1 MIAMQYSI
9 ALPADYDMARI
20 RRRIADKG
28 PLLDTL
34 PGLRFKAY
42 LVADRGDPL
51 LPGRQN
57 LYAPFYLWRDAAAM
71 HAFLAGPAFA
81 ALCEAFGRPA
91 VQSWMIGTAWTSA
104 ALRTTRYATRELEA
118 ASPAF
123 GDDPDDAH
131 TPDDRVL
138 ATVSGYEPQGWT
150 RLRFRLWRGLPPAD
164 DGAQRYAVHHLSAP
178 GVIDAAG

>member
-9 ALPADYDMARI
+9 ALPADYDMAII

-34 PGLRFKAY
+34 PGLQFKAY
-42 LVADRGDPL
+42 LVADRTDPL

-81 ALCEAFGRPA
+81 ALCDAFGRPA
-91 VQSWMIGTAWTSA
+91 VQTWMVGTAWSSA
-104 ALRTTRYATRELEA
+104 ALRTARYATRVLQA
-118 ASPAF
+118 ASPAL
-123 GDDPDDAH
+123 GNDPADAH
-131 TPDDRVL
+131 APDERVL

-150 RLRFRLWRGLPPAD
+150 LLHFRLWRELPPAD
-164 DGAQRYAVHHLSAP
+164 DEAQRYAVHHLSAP
-178 GVIDAAG
+178 GAIGAAG